1 MQVKTNT
8 APCTATIGMLPQV
21 KGKTPW
27 RFTQIRPEGEC
38 QNREFKCQEFASL
51 KNLPGRCFPSFI
63 RCHSSCGESEPGSI
77 LRWQQ
82 SFGHH
87 PGGVGFVSKQHKTA
101 AGTMHACTKVPEI
114 SRCHATLWPDWS
126 LYKGSPR
133 GYFMKL
139 EDKTC
144 IEMEIP
150 GLFQMPGMWDFH
162 QGQL

>member
-1 MQVKTNT
+1 
-8 APCTATIGMLPQV
+8 
-21 KGKTPW
+21 
-27 RFTQIRPEGEC
+27 
-38 QNREFKCQEFASL
+38 
-51 KNLPGRCFPSFI
+51 
-63 RCHSSCGESEPGSI
+63 
-77 LRWQQ
+77 
-82 SFGHH
+82 
-87 PGGVGFVSKQHKTA
+87 
-101 AGTMHACTKVPEI
+101 MHACTKVPEI